1 MEDNKS
7 NVYRKPLCKTVDE
20 YYNNNNNK
28 IEEDICT
35 QNVIRDEI
43 TRSRL
48 RQNDVAGVFF
58 HS

>member
-1 MEDNKS
+1 M
-7 NVYRKPLCKTVDE
+7 YRKPLNKTVDE
-20 YYNNNNNK
+20 YYNINNK

-35 QNVIRDEI
+35 QNAIRDEI

-58 HS
+58 RS